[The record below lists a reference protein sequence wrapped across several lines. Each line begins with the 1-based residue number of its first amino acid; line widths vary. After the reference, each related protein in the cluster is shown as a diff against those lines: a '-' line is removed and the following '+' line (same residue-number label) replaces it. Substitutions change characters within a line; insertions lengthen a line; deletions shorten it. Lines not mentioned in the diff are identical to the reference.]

1 MNLFMNTMMDIV
13 LQKMIS
19 SVVRKGVLDMLK
31 LREWNEVLDYADQI
45 EEELTSEGYNVR
57 LHEYSMYNGE
67 HGIYL
72 TLYDN
77 HNKVHQ
83 QYASGVHN
91 NVKEYKRYID
101 YYKRK
106 LIEEC

>member
-1 MNLFMNTMMDIV
+1 
-13 LQKMIS
+13 
-19 SVVRKGVLDMLK
+19 MLK

-45 EEELTSEGYNVR
+45 EKELTSKGYNIR
-57 LHEYSMYNGE
+57 LHEYSMYDGRK
-67 HGIYL
+67 GIYL

-91 NVKEYKRYID
+91 SVKEYKRYID

-106 LIEEC
+106 FIEEC